1 VNYYRLRAEEE
12 NTFRL
17 LKGRPGLFARSLFA
31 NMLWFGKDSTIEAF
45 SSVVDKVPARLV
57 FTLQM
62 YAVNYFDKEAKRA
75 VKPLGGTGK
84 SIPANKLLSLY
95 DEAGL
100 KAMKEG
106 VAELCMLAMGKRFAA
121 IATNSRTIYIDPMLY
136 KIPLSIGDRS
146 EQVQD
151 MPAALMGTRFVVEG
165 DTVRLFMQWGK
176 GMPAG
181 HLDMDLS
188 CYICFAHTTEICS
201 FSRLVATGCKHSG
214 DIRSIPKEVG
224 TAEYIDI
231 NIHDLR
237 KAGARY
243 VAFTCNAY
251 SPGSL
256 TPNLIVGWMN
266 SRFPMNISE
275 RSGVAYDPSCVQH
288 QVRITSGLT
297 KGLVFGVLD
306 VEGKEI
312 IWLELPFY
320 GQIAGNLDL
329 KTVESLIAKLN
340 SKLSIGHLLSIK
352 AEAQNLQLLD
362 TPDAD
367 EVYSQQWAINTAA
380 VTKLLVD

>member
-1 VNYYRLRAEEE
+1 
-12 NTFRL
+12 
-17 LKGRPGLFARSLFA
+17 
-31 NMLWFGKDSTIEAF
+31 
-45 SSVVDKVPARLV
+45 
-57 FTLQM
+57 
-62 YAVNYFDKEAKRA
+62 
-75 VKPLGGTGK
+75 
-84 SIPANKLLSLY
+84 
-95 DEAGL
+95 
-100 KAMKEG
+100 
-106 VAELCMLAMGKRFAA
+106 
-121 IATNSRTIYIDPMLY
+121 
-136 KIPLSIGDRS
+136 
-146 EQVQD
+146 
-151 MPAALMGTRFVVEG
+151 
-165 DTVRLFMQWGK
+165 MQWGK
-176 GMPAG
+176 GMPAQ

-201 FSRLVATGCKHSG
+201 FSRLVASGCKHSG

-237 KAGARY
+237 KAGASY

-251 SPGSL
+251 SCGSL
-256 TPNLIVGWMN
+256 TPNLVVGWMN